1 MRMKLNAMLNG
12 LWYGPAWRSLP
23 LWPLGGVFHVV
34 VVLRRRLYQWGLL
47 TRTQLTVPVIVVG
60 NITVGG
66 TGKTPLVIGLVEL
79 LKRQGYRPG
88 VMLRGYGGKNAGYPK
103 YVNAQSE
110 PHEVGDEA
118 VLLARRCACPV
129 VAGSDRVAAGR
140 MLADGGCNVVVS
152 DDGLQHYR
160 LMRDLEIIVIDALRG
175 LGNRHCLP
183 AGPLREPPRRLRD
196 ADLVVVNGGKPGDPY
211 ALELV
216 MGDAVPLRGGER
228 APLNLFRGRRVH
240 AVAAIG
246 HPKRF
251 FNALRRRE
259 IQVIEHAFPDHYLF
273 NADDLRFDD
282 DLPIIMT
289 EKDAV
294 KCLEWAPANSWYV
307 PVTVQLGSAIP
318 AKVLRSLN
326 AWHESQLRWTG
337 LEAVES

>member
-34 VVLRRRLYQWGLL
+34 VMLRRRLYQWGLL
-47 TRTQLTVPVIVVG
+47 TRTRLSVPVIVVG

-79 LKRQGYRPG
+79 LKRHGYRPG
-88 VMLRGYGGKNAGYPK
+88 VMLRGYGGKNAGYPR
-103 YVNAQSE
+103 YVTAQSE
-110 PHEVGDEA
+110 PPEVGDEA

-140 MLADGGCNVVVS
+140 MLVDGGCNVILS

-259 IQVIEHAFPDHYLF
+259 IQVIEHAFPDHHLF
-273 NADDLRFDD
+273 SADELHFDD

-294 KCLEWAPANSWYV
+294 KCLEWAPDNSWYV
-307 PVTVQLGSAIP
+307 PVTVQLGTAIP
-318 AKVLRSLN
+318 AKVLRRLET
-326 AWHESQLRWTG
+326 WHESQLRWPG